1 MTLPNISIPLNIPI
15 DIPTM
20 LHPPLVH
27 FAVAIPVLVLLFEVI
42 NLFLKSKSLKIIT
55 SSLLFLT
62 IAILFGAYLT
72 GTADGKAVMDSGS
85 FGGVADLKEH
95 KLLGIYLVYASAV
108 IFIFKLLSLVIN
120 KTGFRVFYVL
130 LLIGFTASVLH
141 QGKEGG
147 ELVYKHGANVK
158 QQSDDFDDDEKTE
171 EKAEEKTTPPT
182 KEEETTKAPEETE
195 KETKENTEKLTPLPN
210 VTKEVEKKAEE
221 IKDEIKT
228 VETNTSLVTPIKSGE
243 NNNSHE

>member
-1 MTLPNISIPLNIPI
+1 MTLPNISIPINIPI
-15 DIPTM
+15 ELPTL

-27 FAVAIPVLVLLFEVI
+27 FAVAIPVLVLLFEII
-42 NLFLKSKSLKIIT
+42 NIFLKSKSLKIIT
-55 SSLLFLT
+55 SSLLFVT
-62 IAILFGAYLT
+62 IVIFFGAYLAGIT
-72 GTADGKAVMDSGS
+72 DGKAVIDSATFSGI
-85 FGGVADLKEH
+85 ANLKEH

-147 ELVYKHGANVK
+147 ELVYKYGANVK
-158 QQSDDFDDDEKTE
+158 QQADDFDDNEKTE
-171 EKAEEKTTPPT
+171 EKTEEKITPPA
-182 KEEETTKAPEETE
+182 KEEETTKAPEEIE

-210 VTKEVEKKAEE
+210 VTKKVEKKAEE

-228 VETNTSLVTPIKSGE
+228 VETNTSLVTPIKSEE
-243 NNNSHE
+243 NNNSHK